1 MENKIEIIK
10 KILLRRRHLAASTIL
25 EGTALDTKKL
35 FVMKVMLLNELQR
48 LCNVKKHMELKPT
61 NPLTIENG
69 SSFVQY
75 FKNIERKVE
84 EMLKVLDITMQ
95 QLIQLE
101 EEKSE
106 ILKMYADREAEIQ
119 KALVD
124 MVIQT

>member
-10 KILLRRRHLAASTIL
+10 KILLRRRHLTASTIL
-25 EGTALDTKKL
+25 EGTAMDRKKL
-35 FVMKVMLLNELQR
+35 FVMKVMLLNELQ
-48 LCNVKKHMELKPT
+48 LLFNVKKHMELNPS
-61 NPLTIENG
+61 NPLTIEND
-69 SSFVQY
+69 STFVQY
-75 FKNIERKVE
+75 FKNIERKIE

-95 QLIQLE
+95 QLIQIE